1 MDGGGT
7 LMPYDYD
14 GGHMYIS
21 GAYWLAKKHVMEA
34 EPLNEDLK
42 HSEAEDVEWS
52 LRVRDKYKYVMN
64 ERSKVHLLRYKPL
77 DESWFRLLQF
87 LKDDNDK
94 SNYF

>member
-1 MDGGGT
+1 
-7 LMPYDYD
+7 MPYDYD

-77 DESWFRLLQF
+77 DDSWFRLLQF